1 MVISKKRHLVYYLCK
16 REVAPCTS
24 FWFFNLKA
32 MDASRWLGLIGCRRP
47 TAVGRLSGS
56 MGAYRSRTNADDRLP
71 RDPLGLDPLGW
82 VQGGDGVVEGRDVA
96 DVRPQSSVPHPL
108 DDLTQL
114 GAIGLDNEVDRQAV
128 GGPRLG
134 RPDDGHQC
142 SSGADQACGPIRD
155 VAADDIEHQMDF
167 ADVFEGVVVE
177 VDELLRAEVE
187 RLLTVGGASG
197 ADDVG
202 AELTCELGHHCP
214 DCAGRAVREDALS
227 RLEAAVLEQSL
238 PRGQA

>member
-1 MVISKKRHLVYYLCK
+1 MIVFP
-16 REVAPCTS
+16 VAS
-24 FWFFNLKA
+24 
-32 MDASRWLGLIGCRRP
+32 LGR
-47 TAVGRLSGS
+47 VE
-56 MGAYRSRTNADDRLP
+56 
-71 RDPLGLDPLGW
+71 
-82 VQGGDGVVEGRDVA
+82 GGDGIVEGRDVA

-114 GAIGLDNEVDRQAV
+114 GTIGLDDEVDRQAV

-142 SSGADQACGPIRD
+142 SSGPNQARGPLLD
-155 VAADDIEHQMDF
+155 VAADDIEDQIDS
-167 ADVFEGVVVE
+167 ADVFQGVVVE

-202 AELTCELGHHCP
+202 AGLRASCVTIVPTAPAAPCARTLCP
-214 DCAGRAVREDALS
+214 A
-227 RLEAAVLEQSL
+227 
-238 PRGQA
+238 